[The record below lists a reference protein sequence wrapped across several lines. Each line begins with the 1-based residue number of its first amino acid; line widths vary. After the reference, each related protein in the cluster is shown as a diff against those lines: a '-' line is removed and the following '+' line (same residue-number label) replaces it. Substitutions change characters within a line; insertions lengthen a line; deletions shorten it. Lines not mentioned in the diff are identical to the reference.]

1 MKTLQRKLSTL
12 YFIQD
17 EMKTLN
23 FKSTLLILLIATAC
37 MINAG
42 CDSFT
47 KTQKGAAVGAAGG
60 GTIGALIG
68 HATGHTALGAIIGG
82 AVGGTAG
89 AFIGR
94 KMDRQ
99 AAEIK
104 QNVPGATVEREGEGI
119 VVKFDSGILFDVD
132 KTQLKPVAKTNL
144 QNLAASLIK
153 NPETN
158 ILIIGHTDSTGTVA
172 HNMDLSVRRAE
183 SVKSQIVAGGVDGAR
198 LSTQGKGP
206 TEPVGDNR
214 TASGRALNR
223 RVEVVIIANEQM
235 KAEAKQAQ

>member
-1 MKTLQRKLSTL
+1 
-12 YFIQD
+12 
-17 EMKTLN
+17 MKTLN
-23 FKSTLLILLIATAC
+23 IKTTFLGLLIALAC

-42 CDSFT
+42 CDSLT
-47 KTQKGAAVGAAGG
+47 KTQKGAGIGAVGG

-68 HATGHTALGAIIGG
+68 RATGHTALGAIIGG

-119 VVKFDSGILFDVD
+119 VVKFDAGILFDVD
-132 KTQLKPVAKTNL
+132 KTALKPVAKTNL

-183 SVKSQIVAGGVDGAR
+183 SVKSQIVAGGVDGSR
-198 LSTQGKGP
+198 LTTQGKGP
-206 TEPVGDNR
+206 TEPVGDNK
-214 TASGRALNR
+214 TADGRALNR
-223 RVEVVIIANEQM
+223 RVEVVIVANEQM
-235 KAEAKQAQ
+235 KTEAKQAQ

>member
-1 MKTLQRKLSTL
+1 MIQLTLLRMKTLQIKTAFLSIAVAL
-12 YFIQD
+12 AI
-17 EMKTLN
+17 
-23 FKSTLLILLIATAC
+23 LIT
-37 MINAG
+37 G

-104 QNVPGATVEREGEGI
+104 QSVPGATVEREGEGI
-119 VVKFDSGILFDVD
+119 VVKFDAGILFDVD
-132 KTQLKPVAKTNL
+132 KTDLKPVAKTNL
-144 QNLAASLIK
+144 QNLAASLVK

-214 TASGRALNR
+214 TADGRALNR
-223 RVEVVIIANEQM
+223 RVEVVIVANDQL